1 MELHSKEMCLVKPR
15 SNSNLHSGNT
25 LFWLKKEIKKRHYGN
40 SGLGLAQDRIEVCK
54 VALFL
59 TTPGN

>member
-25 LFWLKKEIKKRHYGN
+25 LFWLKKWLKKGIT
-40 SGLGLAQDRIEVCK
+40 GIV
-54 VALFL
+54 VWV
-59 TTPGN
+59 